1 MSAID
6 KTAASVRALG
16 QGLFPIVGTAGA
28 ALTLIALAI

>member
-16 QGLFPIVGTAGA
+16 QGLFPLAGTAGA
-28 ALTLIALAI
+28 VLTLMALAI